1 MRATP
6 STATSR
12 SLSTADP
19 RQDVAEQTGRVAHDA
34 RPVRF
39 SGAALLAVRSM
50 SAPARQPAPAPLD
63 RQPAAAAHPHAATAE
78 SAPASLVWLCLGIV
92 YVVWGSTYLAIRV
105 AVETMPP
112 LLMGAARFTTA
123 GLLLYAVG
131 RFRGA
136 PSARTLSRRQI
147 GACWLVGSLLAAG
160 GNGVVNVAEQYIP
173 SSLAALVISSVPLWV
188 VVMRRLTG
196 ESVPWVT
203 LASVAVGFCGVA
215 LLLLP
220 GGGVHGGRTLGFVL
234 VVCAAF
240 SWALGSFTSRKLP
253 LPPDALLSTSLQM
266 AGGGI
271 TMLVAGLALGE
282 APDVH
287 PSRFSTDSLLA
298 FAYLILIGSLV
309 AYTAYVWLLQNA
321 PISKV
326 ATYAYVNPVIAIF
339 LGWSILSE
347 RVTTTTLVGATVIV
361 ASVAATVRRES
372 G

>member
-1 MRATP
+1 
-6 STATSR
+6 
-12 SLSTADP
+12 
-19 RQDVAEQTGRVAHDA
+19 
-34 RPVRF
+34 
-39 SGAALLAVRSM
+39 
-50 SAPARQPAPAPLD
+50 
-63 RQPAAAAHPHAATAE
+63 
-78 SAPASLVWLCLGIV
+78 VWLCLGIV

-112 LLMGAARFTTA
+112 LLMGAARFAVA
-123 GLLLYAVG
+123 GLLLYAIA
-131 RFRGA
+131 RLRGA
-136 PSARTLSRRQI
+136 PSVRTLTRAQL
-147 GACWLVGSLLAAG
+147 GASWLVGSLLVAG

-188 VVMRRLTG
+188 VLMRRVTG
-196 ESVPWVT
+196 ESVPLLT
-203 LASVAVGFCGVA
+203 LGSVAVGFCGVA

-220 GGGVHGGRTLGFVL
+220 GGATDSGKPIGFVL
-234 VVCAAF
+234 VVLAAF

-253 LPPDALLSTSLQM
+253 LPRNALLSTSVQM
-266 AGGGI
+266 TAGAV

-282 APDVH
+282 ANDVH
-287 PSRFSTDSLLA
+287 PDRFSTDSLLA
-298 FAYLILIGSLV
+298 FAYLIFIGSLV

-347 RVTTTTLVGATVIV
+347 HVTATTLAGAAVIV
-361 ASVAATVRRES
+361 CSVAATVRRES

>member
-1 MRATP
+1 M
-6 STATSR
+6 
-12 SLSTADP
+12 
-19 RQDVAEQTGRVAHDA
+19 
-34 RPVRF
+34 
-39 SGAALLAVRSM
+39 
-50 SAPARQPAPAPLD
+50 
-63 RQPAAAAHPHAATAE
+63 
-78 SAPASLVWLCLGIV
+78 WLCLGIV

-123 GLLLYAVG
+123 GLLLYAIA
-131 RFRGA
+131 RARGA
-136 PSARTLSRRQI
+136 ESVRSLSRAQM
-147 GACWLVGSLLAAG
+147 GACWVVGSLLAAG

-196 ESVPWVT
+196 ESVPRVT
-203 LASVAVGFCGVA
+203 LVSVAIGFCGVA

-220 GGGVHGGRTLGFVL
+220 GGGVHGGRTIGFVL
-234 VVCAAF
+234 VVLAAF

-253 LPPDALLSTSLQM
+253 LPPNALLSTAVQM
-266 AGGGI
+266 FGGGI
-271 TMLVAGLALGE
+271 TLLVAGLAVGE
-282 APDVH
+282 AGDVH
-287 PSRFSTDSLLA
+287 PDRFSGDSLLA
-298 FAYLILIGSLV
+298 FAYLIFIGSLV

-347 RVTTTTLVGATVIV
+347 NVTATTLAGAVVIV
-361 ASVAATVRRES
+361 CSVAATVRRES

>member
-1 MRATP
+1 MR
-6 STATSR
+6 
-12 SLSTADP
+12 
-19 RQDVAEQTGRVAHDA
+19 
-34 RPVRF
+34 
-39 SGAALLAVRSM
+39 VRS
-50 SAPARQPAPAPLD
+50 PQPAPAAP
-63 RQPAAAAHPHAATAE
+63 T
-78 SAPASLVWLCLGIV
+78 APAPVAAEQASPALVWLALGIV

-112 LLMGAARFTTA
+112 LLMGAARFLTA
-123 GLLLYAVG
+123 GLLLYAIA

-136 PSARTLSRRQI
+136 DSVRSLTRRQI
-147 GACWLVGSLLAAG
+147 GACWLVGSLLVAG

-188 VVMRRLTG
+188 VVMRRVTG
-196 ESVPWVT
+196 ERVPLVT
-203 LASVAVGFCGVA
+203 LVSVAVGFCGVA

-220 GGGVHGGRTLGFVL
+220 GGATDNGKPIGFLL

-240 SWALGSFTSRKLP
+240 SWATGSFSSRKLP
-253 LPPDALLSTSLQM
+253 LPANALLSTSVQM
-266 AGGGI
+266 TGGAL

-282 APDVH
+282 AGDVH
-287 PSRFSTDSLLA
+287 PDRFSTDSLLA
-298 FAYLILIGSLV
+298 FAYLIFIGSLV

-347 RVTTTTLVGATVIV
+347 NITVTMLAGAAVIV
-361 ASVAATVRRES
+361 CSVAATVRRES